1 MRALRLG
8 VLLVGLLAP
17 CALRV
22 APSRAASGPAFR
34 VVASPG
40 NPASAVDRRFLA
52 EAFLKKT
59 TRWADGS
66 TIRPVDL
73 NGESPVRQRFSEDVL
88 GRSVLAVKNYWQQI
102 VFSGRDLP
110 PPELDTDDE
119 VVRYVIKH
127 DGAIGYV
134 SGTANIERVK
144 ILTVR

>member
-1 MRALRLG
+1 MRAVRLG

-22 APSRAASGPAFR
+22 ASSLAASGPAFR

-40 NPASAVDRRFLA
+40 NPSSAVDRRFLA

-73 NGESPVRQRFSEDVL
+73 NGESLVRQRFSEDVL
-88 GRSVLAVKNYWQQI
+88 GRSVVAVKNYWQQI

-134 SGTANIERVK
+134 SGAANVERVK

>member
-1 MRALRLG
+1 MRAVRLG
-8 VLLVGLLAP
+8 ALLVGLMAP
-17 CALRV
+17 CALHI
-22 APSRAASGPAFR
+22 AASSAAPGVSFR
-34 VVASPG
+34 VVV
-40 NPASAVDRRFLA
+40 NPSNPSNAVERRFLA

-73 NGESPVRQRFSEDVL
+73 NGESPVRQKFSEDVL
-88 GRSVLAVKNYWQQI
+88 GRSVVAVKNYWQQI

-119 VVRYVIKH
+119 VVRYVAKH

-134 SGTANIERVK
+134 SGVVNVEHVK
-144 ILTVR
+144 IVTVR

>member
-1 MRALRLG
+1 MRAARLG

-17 CALRV
+17 CALHV
-22 APSRAASGPAFR
+22 ATSRAASGVSFR
-34 VVASPG
+34 VVVNAS
-40 NPASAVDRRFLA
+40 NSASAFDRRFLA
-52 EAFLKKT
+52 EAFLKKA

-88 GRSVLAVKNYWQQI
+88 GRPVVAVKNYWQQNL
-102 VFSGRDLP
+102 FSGRDLP

-119 VVRYVIKH
+119 VVRFVAKH

-134 SGTANIERVK
+134 SGAANVERVK
-144 ILTVR
+144 IVTVR